1 MEINKIYSGEDIVSF
16 SQKENLLCDI
26 VYVDNGIFGCFYQKN
41 YNINMAGIG
50 MRMILIDKND
60 KVYKFKYTSPYG
72 EVLLTFYKK

>member
-1 MEINKIYSGEDIVSF
+1 MEINNIYSGEDIVSF

-26 VYVDNGIFGCFYQKN
+26 VHVSNGLFGCSCQKS
-41 YNINMAGIG
+41 YNINIAEIG
-50 MRMILIDKND
+50 ARMRLIDKND